1 MIFMVCYFRAVV
13 WSDSDDDDTKR
24 VVKSEKEKRFDELSA
39 IIKSS
44 KNYRKIKDMA
54 NTLGGK

>member
-1 MIFMVCYFRAVV
+1 MVCDFRAVV

-54 NTLGGK
+54 NTLSGK